1 MCQWGCKLPPLP
13 QGIFLVYDIGSER
26 SYQHIVKW
34 ASDVDEV
41 GGAGRSGGGPVPH
54 PVAGG
59 GGGCPHTTPSS
70 PVRTRRRPE
79 NPHREQGGR
88 GAQEASGQR
97 ARAAGERGLACAPG
111 GARAPPCT
119 PSMARDALPEPPF
132 ALPRDPNNPAAALP
146 VSRDTPPPRTPSI
159 PRPPPRLLHPS
170 VSPGTPPRYVCTP
183 RAAPKPLCSHPRRPP
198 GLPCTS
204 SMARD
209 PQKRPVPPL
218 RTPAPSV
225 RRPRGCPYASPPPPP
240 PSATTDSTA
249 CPSVRA

>member
-59 GGGCPHTTPSS
+59 GGGVLTP
-70 PVRTRRRPE
+70 PPPPQYAPDGVQKILIGNKADEEHKRQVAK
-79 NPHREQGGR
+79 EQGL
-88 GAQEASGQR
+88 QVSGGWR
-97 ARAAGERGLACAPG
+97 VPPG
-111 GARAPPCT
+111 GPGPPPCT